1 MLKSKKLLISLISA
15 AFLLLAICVGAI
27 NVRAA
32 EGLVLKYDDQEVT
45 EIALTVGQRGES
57 TLHLGGERLVYQ
69 PAVGIR
75 VRKNIMKS

>member
-45 EIALTVGQRGES
+45 EIALTVGQRNVD
-57 TLHLGGERLVYQ
+57 VYY
-69 PAVGIR
+69 VIDG
-75 VRKNIMKS
+75 SE